1 MNKPVKR
8 ECGSCTKCCEG
19 TLAGEA
25 LGYKFYTGKPCHY
38 VAIGKGC
45 TVYANR
51 PKDPCV
57 EYKCVWI
64 QNAEIPEW
72 MKPNEINAILNPAFI
87 NEIPYIALLEAGQ
100 PLRADVLSWTIQYAI
115 SNKLNFL
122 WEVNGGRNWL
132 GSPEFIQ
139 AMSNQESP
147 TDKSV
152 H

>member
-19 TLAGEA
+19 TVTGEA

-38 VAIGKGC
+38 VSIGKGC

-57 EYKCVWI
+57 EYKCVWL
-64 QNAEIPEW
+64 QNPDVPEW
-72 MKPNEINAILNPAFI
+72 MKPDSVNSLINPAEIDGIPFI
-87 NEIPYIALLEAGQ
+87 KLIEAGQ
-100 PLRADVLSWTIQYAI
+100 TLRADVLSWTIQYAI
-115 SNKLNFL
+115 SNKMNFV
-122 WEVNGGRNWL
+122 WEINGAESWI
-132 GSPEFIQ
+132 GSPEF
-139 AMSNQESP
+139 NQVMLNRAVP
-147 TDKSV
+147 NNKSV